1 LEAFAQLT
9 PLLKTSS
16 PSPCWKLALAANG
29 CIGPAATAGR
39 RMLARNWYCANG
51 GLPELRNTLGD
62 FDHLTKRILLPKTL
76 EMIRG
81 KVS

>member
-1 LEAFAQLT
+1 
-9 PLLKTSS
+9 
-16 PSPCWKLALAANG
+16 
-29 CIGPAATAGR
+29 
-39 RMLARNWYCANG
+39 MLARNWYCANG